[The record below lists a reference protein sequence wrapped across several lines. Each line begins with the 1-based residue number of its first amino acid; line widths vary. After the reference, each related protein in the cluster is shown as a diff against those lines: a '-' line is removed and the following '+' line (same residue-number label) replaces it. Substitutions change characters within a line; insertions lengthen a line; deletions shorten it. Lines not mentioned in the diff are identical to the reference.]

1 MISFHIV
8 AILIAG
14 GEQFFDG
21 DLDSCLEWIRGLDWT
36 VVSNVQVIPQ

>member
-1 MISFHIV
+1 MNFHIV

-21 DLDSCLEWIRGLDWT
+21 PLEDCLDWIRQIDWT
-36 VVSNVQVIPQ
+36 AVSNVQVIPQ